1 MHSGVW
7 SSRTVGTYTKLWN
20 KKYDMKQ
27 DTVSHITV
35 SLNAEKEELTLT
47 PFRQIDNDVN
57 DNYSDGDNN
66 NKYRN
71 SFIQKKIA
79 IYC

>member
-1 MHSGVW
+1 
-7 SSRTVGTYTKLWN
+7 
-20 KKYDMKQ
+20 MKQ

-35 SLNAEKEELTLT
+35 SLNAEKEELTPT

-57 DNYSDGDNN
+57 DNYSYGDNN
-66 NKYRN
+66 NKCSN

-79 IYC
+79 ISC